1 MGAKKRKRPM
11 LNEEAVLKLEA
22 AGYEMKQ
29 FTLENQSGYYVPLQ
43 LWSKYVGKFNPTMR
57 RGWRVEL
64 NTESSRQVK
73 RRFNMEEINEMTA
86 SLGIGNGNM
95 YPFDRDEKLM
105 CSVASNYYYTTDKN
119 IDEYK
124 QPIKVGNRFVT
135 NIIQSHR
142 MFNAKKA
149 EKGPLFML
157 HGSSPYAVEA
167 METAYNDCGNYKEV
181 MRRWDVRKLPV
192 EPKAYQDVVT
202 LKPDGVLRGIK
213 QPYGTITG
221 VYVHFFDTWKTKREA
236 RYHVTFDHGARV
248 VITNDWI
255 SRSWATTYP
264 EGVTFKTCGI
274 GHKRIR
280 LECSICLH
288 LKVHKEKHE
297 CSFQCRH
304 TDAPPCA
311 TVMDYREQ
319 NMFVVH
325 KGEGFKVPNP
335 VHEPEKYV
343 TPEERAKAES
353 IEHWMLMRGHAPRSE
368 WELDNIINSIL
379 TLAGGR
385 VEQ

>member
-29 FTLENQSGYYVPLQ
+29 FTLENQRGYYVPLQ

-95 YPFDRDEKLM
+95 YPFDRDEKLT

-149 EKGPLFML
+149 EKGQLYTLYASNPF
-157 HGSSPYAVEA
+157 AVET
-167 METAYNDCGNYKEV
+167 MENSYKEYGNYKEA
-181 MRRWDVRKLPV
+181 MRHWGVKKIPV
-192 EPKAYQDVVT
+192 EPKTYQDVVT

-264 EGVTFKTCGI
+264 EEIVLNTCGFEGKHRGI
-274 GHKRIR
+274 QCSTCSHRKTHSEVH
-280 LECSICLH
+280 ECSI
-288 LKVHKEKHE
+288 
-297 CSFQCRH
+297 SCR
-304 TDAPPCA
+304 TYTIGKCN

-325 KGEGFKVPNP
+325 KGEGFKIPQP
-335 VHEPEKYV
+335 MHEPEKYV

-353 IEHWMLMRGHAPRSE
+353 IEHWMLMRGHAPQSE